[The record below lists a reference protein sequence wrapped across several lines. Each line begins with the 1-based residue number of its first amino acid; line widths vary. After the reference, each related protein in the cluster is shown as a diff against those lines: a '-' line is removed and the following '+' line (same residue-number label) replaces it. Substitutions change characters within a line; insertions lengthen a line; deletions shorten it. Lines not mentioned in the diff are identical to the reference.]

1 MRVPTTIAGWLMPGL
16 LAVWVCGVNAAEDP
30 RSVAGQL
37 EDLKRQVIE
46 FNRDLVLLEEDLLF
60 PAMTRITVFLSLDTG
75 QFLRLDSVKLKIDGE
90 VVATHRYTETQI
102 QALQR
107 GGMQR
112 LYIGNLQG
120 GVHQFTVFAEGLGPN
135 QRKYKK
141 AASLD
146 VEKDADTQALE
157 VRIRD
162 ASADYE
168 PDVRIVEWQ

>member
-16 LAVWVCGVNAAEDP
+16 LAVWSCGVGAADDS

-46 FNRDLVLLEEDLLF
+46 FNRDLVVLEEDLLF
-60 PAMTRITVFLSLDTG
+60 PATTRIAVFLSLDTG
-75 QFLRLDSVKLKIDGE
+75 QFLHLDSIKLKIDGE
-90 VVATHRYTETQI
+90 VVATHSYTETQI
-102 QALQR
+102 RALQR

-112 LYIGNLQG
+112 LYTGNLHD

-146 VEKDADTQALE
+146 VEKDSDIKSLE
-157 VRIRD
+157 IRIRD

-168 PDVRIVEWQ
+168 PEVRIVEWQ